1 MNAIVR
7 GAVISS
13 AGALLLGAS
22 LALSGATVVSGAT
35 RAHPDATAKP
45 IKCAS
50 SAKAYCLTVQNT
62 RKGGALEGEAK
73 SGTGVFG
80 TSSSGIGVSGSSS
93 SSAGVYGS
101 SSAVNSAGV
110 YGNAPTSSDGV
121 YGISS
126 SGTGVDGLS
135 SSGAGVSGS
144 SSGAA
149 GVYGSSSAVDSAGVS
164 GSSPYGYG
172 VYGTGGVGIYGTG
185 TGLGV
190 VGKSA
195 GSDAD
200 ALEAYADGAYTNIF
214 YGENSVTGGSCDMDA
229 SADLSCSG
237 KISGARVQVQHTT
250 SQNRHVLAYASE
262 SATPTIED
270 LGAARMRDGI
280 ADVEIPSD
288 FASVIDRSNAYYVFL
303 TAMGDT
309 RGLYVS
315 MQSASRFQVR
325 ENMHGRSNVEFEYRI
340 IAVPLGAKN
349 VRLPNAPRIKPPVMP
364 KLLETK
370 SPLMP
375 RPPHP
380 SP

>member
-1 MNAIVR
+1 MNAIAR
-7 GAVISS
+7 SAVISS

-22 LALSGATVVSGAT
+22 LALSSATVVSGAT
-35 RAHPDATAKP
+35 RAHPDAAAKS
-45 IKCAS
+45 IKCS
-50 SAKAYCLTVQNT
+50 LGAKAYCLTVQDT
-62 RKGGALEGEAK
+62 GKGGALEGEAK

-80 TSSSGIGVSGSSS
+80 TSSYGVGVSGSSPI
-93 SSAGVYGS
+93 SAGVYGY

-110 YGNAPTSSDGV
+110 FGSSPYSDGV

-126 SGTGVDGLS
+126 TGTGVGGLS

-144 SSGAA
+144 SS
-149 GVYGSSSAVDSAGVS
+149 
-164 GSSPYGYG
+164 PYGYG
-172 VYGTGGVGIYGTG
+172 VYGSGGIGIYGTG
-185 TGLGV
+185 AVSGV
-190 VGKSA
+190 EGESA
-195 GSDAD
+195 GSGGE
-200 ALEAYADGAYTNIF
+200 ALFALAEGAYTSIF
-214 YGENSVTGGSCDMDA
+214 HGENSVTGGFCDMDG
-229 SADLSCSG
+229 SGDLSCSG
-237 KISGARVQVQHTT
+237 TINGSVRVQVQHTT

-270 LGAARMRDGI
+270 LGAARMRDGV

-340 IAVPLGAKN
+340 IAVPLGAKD

-364 KLLETK
+364 KLPETK
-370 SPLMP
+370 PPVMP
-375 RPPHP
+375 RPPHL